1 MTTGG
6 KIRTRRKQL
15 GMSVDELAKKVGK
28 NRATIYRYEN
38 DEIEMP
44 ASMLQPLADALNT
57 SPDELM
63 DWRLIKRDLAE
74 REKKM
79 DQILSQLD
87 DGISSEGSAYPC
99 ILMKAPTCGGFMEY
113 EFKVLLGVLY
123 RINDANQEKE
133 MHTIRALVELAAHLD
148 AKSVEHLVSYGEY
161 LVDQLRKKTGVPI
174 EIPYQTEEA
183 ASPG

>member
-1 MTTGG
+1 MTTGE

-15 GMSVDELAKKVGK
+15 GMSVDELSKKVGK

-44 ASMLQPLADALNT
+44 ASMLQPLGDALNT

-63 DWRLIKRDLAE
+63 DWRLIKRDLSE

-87 DGISSEGSAYPC
+87 DGISSASSAYPC
-99 ILMKAPTCGGFMEY
+99 ILMKAPTCGGPMEF
-113 EFKVLLGVLY
+113 EFKALLGILY
-123 RINDANQEKE
+123 QINAAKQEKE
-133 MHTIRALVELAAHLD
+133 MHIMRALVELAAHLD
-148 AKSVEHLVSYGEY
+148 TKSVDHLISYGEY
-161 LVDQLRKKTGVPI
+161 LVDQLQKKTGTPI
-174 EIPYQTEEA
+174 EIPYQTEKA
-183 ASPG
+183 ALRG

>member
-1 MTTGG
+1 MTTGE

-15 GMSVDELAKKVGK
+15 CMSVDELAKKVGK

-63 DWRLIKRDLAE
+63 DWSLIKRNLAE
-74 REKKM
+74 HEKEM
-79 DQILSQLD
+79 DKILAQLE
-87 DGISSEGSAYPC
+87 DGISSEGSTYPC

-123 RINDANQEKE
+123 RINVANQEKE
-133 MHTIRALVELAAHLD
+133 MHTMRALIELADHLD
-148 AKSVEHLVSYGEY
+148 TKSVEHLVSYGEY
-161 LVDQLRKKTGVPI
+161 LVNQYQKKTGIPI
-174 EIPYQTEEA
+174 EIPYQSEETA
-183 ASPG
+183 MRD

>member
-1 MTTGG
+1 MTTGV

-28 NRATIYRYEN
+28 NRATIYRYES
-38 DEIEMP
+38 DAIEMP

-63 DWRLIKRDLAE
+63 DWRLIKRDLSE
-74 REKKM
+74 REQKM

-123 RINDANQEKE
+123 RINAANQEKE
-133 MHTIRALVELAAHLD
+133 MHTMRALVELAVHLD
-148 AKSVEHLVSYGEY
+148 PKSVEHLVSYGEY
-161 LVDQLRKKTGVPI
+161 LVDQLQKKTGIPI
-174 EIPYQTEEA
+174 EIPYQGEEA
-183 ASPG
+183 ALRG

>member
-63 DWRLIKRDLAE
+63 DWRPIKRDLAE
-74 REKKM
+74 GEKKM